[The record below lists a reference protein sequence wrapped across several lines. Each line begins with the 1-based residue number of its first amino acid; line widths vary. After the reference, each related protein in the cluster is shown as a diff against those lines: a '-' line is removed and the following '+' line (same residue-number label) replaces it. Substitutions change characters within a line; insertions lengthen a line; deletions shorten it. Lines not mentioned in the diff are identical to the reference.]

1 LHDRFTVWVGSHARP
16 HAPQFIGS
24 VAVFVHP
31 PLLVLV
37 EPEVTEL
44 ETTEVLDDDEASDV
58 EAAVDVETALA
69 VITPPPLPPRPPVPL
84 GGGAAC
90 GSGPGHLKAGPTTRS
105 AAPTARK

>member
-1 LHDRFTVWVGSHARP
+1 V
-16 HAPQFIGS
+16 
-24 VAVFVHP
+24 
-31 PLLVLV
+31 LVLV

-69 VITPPPLPPRPPVPL
+69 VITPPPPPLSPRPPVPL